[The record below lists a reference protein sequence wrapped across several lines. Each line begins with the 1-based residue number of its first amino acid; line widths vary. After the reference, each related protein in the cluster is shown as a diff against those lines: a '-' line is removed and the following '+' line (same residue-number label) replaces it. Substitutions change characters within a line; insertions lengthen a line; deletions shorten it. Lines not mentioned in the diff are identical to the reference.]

1 MHDVHPAPHGGP
13 VKEIRA
19 RSLTVAGLAC
29 AVLLAWSL
37 PVRAQGA
44 AVDTSQWDAYL
55 DYAYVYVSAD
65 AAALGARLD
74 EYASQAGMT
83 LDEYATVAAAG
94 RRPDDETIEE
104 ATRRRLAVAHLLRYL
119 ATREPKALERS
130 VELIAPFEEHEG
142 RHESLYWY
150 HTVLAHR
157 ALEKGNSHDFTRHV
171 LQLWLDV
178 VVPLESPY
186 ETLQAL
192 SLDQSTNSGFVSA
205 LPYVYENVS
214 RMILIRSQEMGIH
227 SGLDPLAAIV
237 RMLAQG
243 RVGGHPDVIPVEASS
258 REYLDRILSR
268 LDGAESDGGSLTFT
282 LVLFEAGKHHD
293 QARAL
298 LAQEGLSD
306 RTVKAMAV
314 ASGAYQKA
322 LDLAQTL
329 QGQAVVYTRVLRQL
343 GEVWAAKQRLGVD
356 PYVEMPFS
364 IDGAIRVWQDLFAEG
379 RGDEWAQ
386 LGFRRTGFES
396 YVLTLQ
402 TLWQEIQEASLN
414 AADYYLTRSVA
425 DPVRAGEHARSA
437 ARIDNRYLAFFTQFA
452 TTDGADFVPDSAYF
466 AAYEAAR
473 GYGDAFLVYAP
484 GSPSADEVDYAV
496 DRYHTALRL
505 FPFDRTLWSAY
516 ASALERQGRSNQFL
530 SRVRPIADGVAR
542 SRHIDAWIQA
552 GEPGSQA
559 LTVLRAAMSDELAVM
574 YLGFANA
581 AEIPA
586 LEASLDELRDRRD
599 AVERDIVALGG
610 VTGDV
615 APPAARAEGDGS
627 GTGESVVERAERGRR
642 IEEARRLLDKLDK
655 QLASRSRALPLYR
668 ATLETDGLIDALR
681 AQRNHPV
688 HTLLRRIHYE
698 TRP

>member
-1 MHDVHPAPHGGP
+1 
-13 VKEIRA
+13 
-19 RSLTVAGLAC
+19 
-29 AVLLAWSL
+29 
-37 PVRAQGA
+37 
-44 AVDTSQWDAYL
+44 
-55 DYAYVYVSAD
+55 VYVSAD
-65 AAALGARLD
+65 AAALTARLD
-74 EYASQAGMT
+74 EYARQAGMT
-83 LDEYATVAAAG
+83 LDEYVTVVGSG
-94 RRPDDETIEE
+94 RRPDDETIED
-104 ATRRRLAVAHLLRYL
+104 ATRRRLAVADLLRYL
-119 ATREPKALERS
+119 ATREPKSLERA
-130 VELIAPFEEHEG
+130 VEMIAPFERYEG

-157 ALEKGNSHDFTRHV
+157 ALEKGNAADFTRQL

-214 RMILIRSQEMGIH
+214 RMILIRSQEMGMH
-227 SGLDPLAAIV
+227 SDLDPLAAIV

-282 LVLFEAGKHHD
+282 LVLFEAGKYHD
-293 QARAL
+293 EARSL
-298 LAQEGLSD
+298 LASEGLSD
-306 RTVKAMAV
+306 RTVKAMGV
-314 ASGAYQKA
+314 TSGAYQKA
-322 LDLAQTL
+322 LELAQTL

-364 IDGAIRVWQDLFAEG
+364 IDGAIRVWQSLFAEG

-414 AADYYLTRSVA
+414 SADYYLTRSLA
-425 DPVRAGEHARSA
+425 DPARATEHARSA
-437 ARIDNRYLAFFTQFA
+437 ARIDNRYLAFFEQFA
-452 TTDGADFVPDSAYF
+452 TSDGADFVPDSAYF
-466 AAYEAAR
+466 AAYEAAK

-484 GSPSADEVDYAV
+484 GSPKADEIDYAV
-496 DRYHTALRL
+496 ERYLIALRI
-505 FPFDRTLWSAY
+505 FPFDRTLWTAF
-516 ASALERQGRSNQFL
+516 ASALERQGRSNQYL
-530 SRVRPIADGVAR
+530 SYVRPIADGVAR
-542 SRHIDAWIQA
+542 SRHVDAWIAA
-552 GEPGSQA
+552 GERGSEQ
-559 LTVLRAAMSDELAVM
+559 LSVLRAAMSDELAVM
-574 YLGFANA
+574 YLGFAND

-586 LEASLDELRDRRD
+586 LEASLGELRERRD
-599 AVERDIVALGG
+599 QVEREIVALGG
-610 VTGDV
+610 TTQA
-615 APPAARAEGDGS
+615 APPASLAGEDAPI
-627 GTGESVVERAERGRR
+627 ESVVERAERGRK
-642 IEEARRLLDKLDK
+642 IDEARRLLDKLDK
-655 QLASRSRALPLYR
+655 QLSSRSRALPLYR
-668 ATLETDGLIDALR
+668 ATLETDGLIDELR